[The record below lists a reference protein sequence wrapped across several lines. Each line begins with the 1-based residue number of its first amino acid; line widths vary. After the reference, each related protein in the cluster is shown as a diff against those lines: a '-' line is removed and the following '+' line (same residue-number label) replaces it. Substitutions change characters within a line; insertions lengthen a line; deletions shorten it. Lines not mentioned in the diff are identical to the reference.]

1 CVKSRLKKLPE
12 VFMVKKPTYRE
23 LEQRIK
29 VLEQESVNR
38 MAAEKAFRESE
49 KKYRLLVKNLPSI
62 VYKGYADWSVEF
74 FDSKIKQITG
84 YSAELFNSK
93 KIKWKDIIVD
103 EDIQNAK
110 EIFIRALGTN
120 KSYVREYKVISKKGD
135 IRWIQERGQI
145 VCSTNKRL
153 KYVSGVFF
161 DITDNKEAQE
171 KLRKNEEM
179 ARALLNATTDAV
191 VLLDPDG
198 IILDINDA
206 YAKKFQ
212 KTPDEMLGLCMWYLV
227 SHEVA
232 GLRMTNVKKVFKTGW
247 PVRIV
252 DERNGIWHDTNIYPV
267 SNSLGEVKRVAV
279 FARDITSRKLAEVHI
294 HTLTQ
299 QLLSARESERQ
310 KIARDLHDNV
320 AQELSLLK
328 IGWETLFDNHPWIP
342 DEIKRKTVELSKIL
356 QKSISAIR
364 NMAYDLHPPG
374 LYQLGL
380 AHTVYQYCEEF
391 SEKHEI
397 DVDFISAGLDD
408 LKIPPITEI
417 NLYRLIQE
425 ALWNIKKHAN
435 AAKVTIKLVASF
447 PNIILRI
454 EDDGL
459 GFNVRKRLAESS
471 KEKRMGLRSM
481 EGRVGL
487 LKGKMKIQSRPKEGT
502 KIFIEVPYKETAS
515 GREEKYHHH

>member
-1 CVKSRLKKLPE
+1 
-12 VFMVKKPTYRE
+12 MATKPTYKE
-23 LEQRIK
+23 LEQQVK
-29 VLEQESVNR
+29 ALEKETGNR

-62 VYKGYADWSVEF
+62 VYRGYPDWTVEF
-74 FDSKIKQITG
+74 FDAKIKQITG
-84 YSAELFNSK
+84 YSPEMFNSK
-93 KIKWKDIIVD
+93 KIKWRDIIVD
-103 EDIQNAK
+103 EDAANAK
-110 EIFIRALGTN
+110 EIFINALKTS
-120 KSYVREYKVISKKGD
+120 KSYVREYRVRSKKGG

-145 VCSTNKRL
+145 VCNTNK
-153 KYVSGVFF
+153 KIQYVSGVFF
-161 DITDNKEAQE
+161 DITDNKNAQE
-171 KLRKNEEM
+171 KLRKSEEM

-191 VLLDPDG
+191 VLLDSDG
-198 IILDINDA
+198 VILDINDA

-212 KTPDEMLGLCMWYLV
+212 KTPDEMFGLCIWYLV

-232 GLRMTNVKKVFKTGW
+232 GLRMANVKKVFRTGW

-252 DERNGIWHDTNIYPV
+252 DERNGIWHDTKIYPV
-267 SNSLGEVKRVAV
+267 LNLLGEVKRVAV
-279 FARDITSRKLAEVHI
+279 FARDITIQKLAEEHI

-299 QLLSARESERQ
+299 LLLSARESERRR
-310 KIARDLHDNV
+310 IARDLHDNV

-328 IGWETLFDNHPWIP
+328 IGWETLFDDHSDIP
-342 DEIKRKTVELSKIL
+342 KKIKQKTLELSKTL
-356 QKSISAIR
+356 QKSITAIR
-364 NMAYDLHPPG
+364 DMAYDLHPPG

-380 AHTVYQYCEEF
+380 VHTAYQYCEEF
-391 SEKHEI
+391 SEKHKI
-397 DVDFISAGLDD
+397 DIDFIAAGLDD

-425 ALWNIKKHAN
+425 ALWNIKKHAG

-459 GFNVRKRLAESS
+459 GFNVRKRLAEAS

-481 EGRVGL
+481 KERVGL
-487 LKGKMKIQSRPKEGT
+487 LNGKMKIQSRPKEGT
-502 KIFIEVPYKETAS
+502 RIFIEVPYKESTR
-515 GREEKYHHH
+515 GREEEYYYY

>member
-1 CVKSRLKKLPE
+1 
-12 VFMVKKPTYRE
+12 MATKPTYKE
-23 LEQRIK
+23 LEQQVK
-29 VLEQESVNR
+29 ALEKETGNR

-62 VYKGYADWSVEF
+62 VYRGYPDWTVEF
-74 FDSKIKQITG
+74 FDAKIKQITG
-84 YSAELFNSK
+84 YSPEMFNSK
-93 KIKWKDIIVD
+93 KIKWRDIIVD
-103 EDIQNAK
+103 EDAANAK
-110 EIFIRALGTN
+110 EIFINALKTS
-120 KSYVREYKVISKKGD
+120 KSYVREYRVRSKNGG

-145 VCSTNKRL
+145 VCNTNK
-153 KYVSGVFF
+153 KIQYVSGVFF
-161 DITDNKEAQE
+161 DITDNKNAQE
-171 KLRKNEEM
+171 KLRKSEEM

-191 VLLDPDG
+191 VLLDSDG
-198 IILDINDA
+198 VILDINDA

-212 KTPDEMLGLCMWYLV
+212 KTPDEMFGLCIWYLV

-232 GLRMTNVKKVFKTGW
+232 GLRMANVKKVFRTGW

-252 DERNGIWHDTNIYPV
+252 DERNGIWHDTKIYPV
-267 SNSLGEVKRVAV
+267 LNLLGEVKRVAV
-279 FARDITSRKLAEVHI
+279 FARDITIQKLAEEHI

-299 QLLSARESERQ
+299 LLLSARESERRR
-310 KIARDLHDNV
+310 IARDLHDNV

-328 IGWETLFDNHPWIP
+328 IGWETLFDDHSDIP
-342 DEIKRKTVELSKIL
+342 KKIKQKTLELSKTL
-356 QKSISAIR
+356 QKSITAIR
-364 NMAYDLHPPG
+364 DMAYDLHPPG

-380 AHTVYQYCEEF
+380 VHTAYQYCEEF
-391 SEKHEI
+391 SEKHKI
-397 DVDFISAGLDD
+397 DIDFIAAGLDD

-425 ALWNIKKHAN
+425 ALWNIKKHAG

-459 GFNVRKRLAESS
+459 GFNVRKRLAEAS

-481 EGRVGL
+481 KERVGL
-487 LKGKMKIQSRPKEGT
+487 LNGKMKIQSRPKEGT
-502 KIFIEVPYKETAS
+502 RIFIEVPYKESTR
-515 GREEKYHHH
+515 GREEEYYYY

>member
-1 CVKSRLKKLPE
+1 
-12 VFMVKKPTYRE
+12 MAKKPAYNE

-29 VLEQESVNR
+29 AMEKEAVNR

-74 FDSKIKQITG
+74 FDSKIKHITG
-84 YSAELFNSK
+84 YSAALFNTK
-93 KIKWKDIIVD
+93 KMKWKDIVVD
-103 EDIQNAK
+103 EDIENAK
-110 EIFIRALGTN
+110 EIFIRALKTN
-120 KSYVREYKVISKKGD
+120 KSYVREYKVRSKKGD
-135 IRWIQERGQI
+135 IHWIQERGQI
-145 VCSTNKRL
+145 VCHTNKKI

-161 DITDNKEAQE
+161 DITDNKKARE
-171 KLRKNEEM
+171 KLRKSEEM

-212 KTPDEMLGLCMWYLV
+212 KTPDEMLGLCIWYLV

-232 GLRMTNVKKVFKTGW
+232 GLRMANVKKVFQTGW
-247 PVRIV
+247 PVRIK
-252 DERNGIWHDTNIYPV
+252 DERNGIWHDTKIYPV
-267 SNSLGEVKRVAV
+267 SDSLGEVKRVAV
-279 FARDITSRKLAEVHI
+279 FARDITSRKLAEEHI

-310 KIARDLHDNV
+310 RIARDLHDNV

-328 IGWETLFDNHPWIP
+328 IGWETLFDNHSRIP
-342 DEIKRKTVELSKIL
+342 DEIKQKSLELSKVL

-364 NMAYDLHPPG
+364 DMAYHLHPPG
-374 LYQLGL
+374 LYQLGI
-380 AHTVYQYCEEF
+380 AHTAYQYCEEF
-391 SEKHEI
+391 SEKYGLDI
-397 DVDFISAGLDD
+397 DFIAAGLDD
-408 LKIPPITEI
+408 LKISPITEI

-459 GFNVRKRLAESS
+459 GFDVIKRLAQAS

-481 EGRVGL
+481 EERVGL
-487 LKGKMKIQSRPKEGT
+487 INGKMRILSRPNEGT
-502 KIFIEVPYKETAS
+502 KIFIEVPYKETAR
-515 GREEKYHHH
+515 GREEKYHHY